1 MTFRVYVF
9 DFLAR
14 KAAEIFLP
22 AEEAIMRD
30 ACVIPDDTNSIL

>member
-1 MTFRVYVF
+1 MTFKVYVF

-22 AEEAIMRD
+22 AEEAIIRD
-30 ACVIPDDTNSIL
+30 ACVTPDDINRIL